1 MKAFGNK
8 GIYASLVICVFFTAC
23 SSSEE
28 LKKSLVGKY
37 ASEGEDE
44 YDSFRDTLEVRLRDN
59 GNFDLQ
65 TIAHWSAAKLDN
77 PLRPNKNKKAGEW
90 NSYGPDRTEV
100 ATLQASDTIFRI
112 TDPLTGEV
120 KRIFVKSQGKS
131 LERTIR
137 GGVKKIYHK
146 VQ

>member
-1 MKAFGNK
+1 MKAYGNQ
-8 GIYASLVICVFFTAC
+8 GIYASLVICVFLMAC

-37 ASEGEDE
+37 ATEGEDE
-44 YDSFRDTLEVRLRDN
+44 YDSFRDTLEVRLKDN
-59 GNFDLQ
+59 SHFDLQ
-65 TIAHWSAAKLDN
+65 TIAHWSAAKIDN

-90 NSYGPDRTEV
+90 NSYGPERTEV
-100 ATLQASDTIFRI
+100 AMLQVSDTTFRI

-120 KRIFVKSQGKS
+120 KRIYVKSHGKS
-131 LERTIR
+131 LERTGR

>member
-1 MKAFGNK
+1 MRAFGNK
-8 GIYASLVICVFFTAC
+8 GIYAGLFICVFFTAC

-44 YDSFRDTLEVRLRDN
+44 YDNFRDTLEIKLRDN
-59 GNFDLQ
+59 GHFDVQ
-65 TIAHWSAAKLDN
+65 TIAHWSAAKTDD
-77 PLRPNKNKKAGEW
+77 PMRQDKNKKAGEW
-90 NSYGPDRTEV
+90 NSYGPERTEV
-100 ATLQASDTIFRI
+100 AMLQVSDTTFRI

-120 KRIFVKSQGKS
+120 KRIFVRSQGKT
-131 LERTIR
+131 LERTLR
-137 GGVKKIYHK
+137 GGKKKIYYK

>member
-1 MKAFGNK
+1 MKSLANK
-8 GIYASLVICVFFTAC
+8 GTYACLVICALFAAC

-28 LKKSLVGKY
+28 LKKSLTGKY

-44 YDSFRDTLEVRLRDN
+44 YDNFRDTLEVKLRDN
-59 GNFDLQ
+59 GHFDLQ

-90 NSYGPDRTEV
+90 NSYGPERTEV
-100 ATLQASDTIFRI
+100 AMLQVSDTTFRI

-120 KRIFVKSQGKS
+120 KRIYVKSKGKT
-131 LERTIR
+131 LERTMR
-137 GGVKKIYHK
+137 GGLKKIYHK
-146 VQ
+146 VP